1 MGFYKVVINR
11 AFFWQFW
18 HLALYYFPMK
28 NILIVD
34 DSKVTRQVIKNT
46 CNAMGLESN
55 LIEAENGKIAL
66 EKLTEEVIDL
76 VLLDWNMPEMS
87 GLEFLKEVRS
97 KPAYERLPI
106 IMVTSEAAH
115 YNIVEALK
123 SGASDYMVKPISLH
137 TLQSKLK
144 KLKFI

>member
-1 MGFYKVVINR
+1 
-11 AFFWQFW
+11 
-18 HLALYYFPMK
+18 MK

-55 LIEAENGKIAL
+55 LIEAENGKVAL

-87 GLEFLKEVRS
+87 GLDFLKEVRS
-97 KPAYERLPI
+97 KPAYEKLPI